1 MPSIPTSSQFLAPA
15 EKPGATARGWPGPD
29 GGAQAARQALA
40 GTIPAAQAPGGTGPA
55 AQVSGG
61 TTPAARQASGG
72 TTPAARQAPGGTQ
85 STQRLLTLLDQF
97 STERPAHTVEGLSE
111 AIGVPRSTVYR
122 LVSLLKAYELLEQAG
137 ESKYQL
143 GPKAIMMGYVARSTV
158 DLADVWR
165 PGLEQLAGASR
176 ETALVLRRIGDAAV
190 CIDRVECDHPVRLS
204 FDVGKAMPLHTGA
217 GAKVLLSGS
226 PAELRDRY
234 IETAVPP
241 EQRARLRAELES
253 IAVRG
258 WGESHAEV
266 DPGIWAVAAPILAD
280 RDGRC
285 LAISV
290 AVPEYRLEAGRR
302 EELIGQTRDIAAALQ
317 AKLSHYV

>member
-1 MPSIPTSSQFLAPA
+1 MPSIPISSKFLAST
-15 EKPGATARGWPGPD
+15 EKSVVAAATVPSGPVSAARRPPGPP
-29 GGAQAARQALA
+29 GTAQRPPGPP
-40 GTIPAAQAPGGTGPA
+40 GTAQRPPGPPGTA
-55 AQVSGG
+55 
-61 TTPAARQASGG
+61 
-72 TTPAARQAPGGTQ
+72 PAARQAPGGTQ

-97 STERPAHTVEGLSE
+97 STERPTHTVEDLSE

-158 DLADVWR
+158 DLADIWR
-165 PGLEQLAGASR
+165 PGLERLAGVSR

-190 CIDRVECDHPVRLS
+190 CIDRIECDHPVRLS

-217 GAKVLLSGS
+217 AAKVLLAGS
-226 PAELRDRY
+226 PGELRDRY
-234 IETAVPP
+234 IEAAVPP
-241 EQRARLRAELES
+241 EHRGRLRAELES
-253 IAVRG
+253 IAIRG

-266 DPGIWAVAAPILAD
+266 DPGIWAVAAPLLAD
-280 RDGRC
+280 PDGRC

-302 EELIGQTRDIAAALQ
+302 EQLIGQTRDVAATLR

>member
-1 MPSIPTSSQFLAPA
+1 MPSIPTSSQFAA
-15 EKPGATARGWPGPD
+15 STEKPAASARGWPGSGSD
-29 GGAQAARQALA
+29 A
-40 GTIPAAQAPGGTGPA
+40 PAAHRTP
-55 AQVSGG
+55 GG
-61 TTPAARQASGG
+61 TTPVARQASAG

-97 STERPAHTVEGLSE
+97 STERPTHTVEGLSE

-165 PGLEQLAGASR
+165 PGLEQLAGASG

-217 GAKVLLSGS
+217 GAKVLLAGS

-234 IETAVPP
+234 IEAAVLP
-241 EQRARLRAELES
+241 EHRARLRAELES
-253 IAVRG
+253 IVVRG

-290 AVPEYRLEAGRR
+290 AVPEYRLEAGGR
-302 EELIGQTRDIAAALQ
+302 EELIGQTRDIAATLQ

>member
-1 MPSIPTSSQFLAPA
+1 MPSIPTSSKFLAST
-15 EKPGATARGWPGPD
+15 GRSVATASGAPGPVNAAPAPP
-29 GGAQAARQALA
+29 GTVPVSAGAA
-40 GTIPAAQAPGGTGPA
+40 
-55 AQVSGG
+55 
-61 TTPAARQASGG
+61 
-72 TTPAARQAPGGTQ
+72 PAARQAPGGTQ

-158 DLADVWR
+158 DLADIWR

-217 GAKVLLSGS
+217 GAKVLLAGS

-234 IETAVPP
+234 IQAAVPP
-241 EQRARLRAELES
+241 EHRGRLCAELDS

-266 DPGIWAVAAPILAD
+266 DPGIWAVAAPLLAD
-280 RDGRC
+280 PDGRC

-302 EELIGQTRDIAAALQ
+302 EQLIGQTRDVAATLR

>member
-1 MPSIPTSSQFLAPA
+1 MPSTPTSSQFLTSAG
-15 EKPGATARGWPGPD
+15 KTAAIVPGWPGPASTALRS
-29 GGAQAARQALA
+29 GEPASTVPGPPGAASVA
-40 GTIPAAQAPGGTGPA
+40 PAPPGPA
-55 AQVSGG
+55 C
-61 TTPAARQASGG
+61 AASAV
-72 TTPAARQAPGGTQ
+72 RQAPGGTQ

-165 PGLEQLAGASR
+165 PGLEQLAVESR

-190 CIDRVECDHPVRLS
+190 CVDRVECDHPVRLS

-217 GAKVLLSGS
+217 GAKVLLAGS

-234 IETAVPP
+234 IEAAVPP
-241 EQRARLRAELES
+241 EHRARLRAELES

-302 EELIGQTRDIAAALQ
+302 EELIGQTRDIAATLQ

>member
-1 MPSIPTSSQFLAPA
+1 MPSIPTSSKFLAST
-15 EKPGATARGWPGPD
+15 EKSVVTSSGPPGPVSIDNGPPGADPGLAGRVLRPPK
-29 GGAQAARQALA
+29 LA
-40 GTIPAAQAPGGTGPA
+40 GTA
-55 AQVSGG
+55 
-61 TTPAARQASGG
+61 
-72 TTPAARQAPGGTQ
+72 PAARQAPDGTQ

-158 DLADVWR
+158 DLADIWR

-217 GAKVLLSGS
+217 GAKVLLAGS

-234 IETAVPP
+234 VEAAVPP
-241 EQRARLRAELES
+241 EHRGRLLAELES

-302 EELIGQTRDIAAALQ
+302 EELIGRTRDIAATLQ

>member
-1 MPSIPTSSQFLAPA
+1 MPSIPISSKFLAST
-15 EKPGATARGWPGPD
+15 EKSVVAAATVPPGPVSATQRPP
-29 GGAQAARQALA
+29 GPPGTAQRPPGPP
-40 GTIPAAQAPGGTGPA
+40 GTA
-55 AQVSGG
+55 
-61 TTPAARQASGG
+61 
-72 TTPAARQAPGGTQ
+72 PAARQAPGGTQ

-97 STERPAHTVEGLSE
+97 STERPTHTVEDLSE

-158 DLADVWR
+158 DLADIWR
-165 PGLEQLAGASR
+165 PGLERLAGVSR

-190 CIDRVECDHPVRLS
+190 CIDRIECDHPVRLS

-217 GAKVLLSGS
+217 AAKVLLAGS
-226 PAELRDRY
+226 PGELRDRY
-234 IETAVPP
+234 IEAAVPP
-241 EQRARLRAELES
+241 EHRGRLRAELES
-253 IAVRG
+253 IAIRG

-302 EELIGQTRDIAAALQ
+302 EELIGQTRDNAATLR

>member
-1 MPSIPTSSQFLAPA
+1 MPRFQTSGQVLASSVKIAAPA
-15 EKPGATARGWPGPD
+15 PGP
-29 GGAQAARQALA
+29 ASAVPA
-40 GTIPAAQAPGGTGPA
+40 GRP
-55 AQVSGG
+55 
-61 TTPAARQASGG
+61 
-72 TTPAARQAPGGTQ
+72 APGGTQ

-97 STERPAHTVEGLSE
+97 STERPTHTVEGLSE

-165 PGLEQLAGASR
+165 PGLAQLAGASR

-190 CIDRVECDHPVRLS
+190 CIDRIECDHPVRLS

-226 PAELRDRY
+226 PAGLRDRY
-234 IETAVPP
+234 IEAAVPP
-241 EQRARLRAELES
+241 EQRARLRAELDS

-266 DPGIWAVAAPILAD
+266 DHGIWAVAAPILAD

-285 LAISV
+285 LALSV

-302 EELIGQTRDIAAALQ
+302 EELIGQARDIAAALR
-317 AKLSHYV
+317 ARLSHYV

>member
-1 MPSIPTSSQFLAPA
+1 MPRFQTSGQFLASN
-15 EKPGATARGWPGPD
+15 EKIAT
-29 GGAQAARQALA
+29 
-40 GTIPAAQAPGGTGPA
+40 IAPGVAGPA
-55 AQVSGG
+55 STA
-61 TTPAARQASGG
+61 PAGR
-72 TTPAARQAPGGTQ
+72 PAPGGTQ

-97 STERPAHTVEGLSE
+97 STERPTHTVEGLSE

-165 PGLEQLAGASR
+165 PGLEKLAGASR

-190 CIDRVECDHPVRLS
+190 CIDRIECDHPVRLS

-226 PAELRDRY
+226 PADLRDRY
-234 IETAVPP
+234 IEATVPP
-241 EQRARLRAELES
+241 GQRARLRAELDS
-253 IAVRG
+253 IALRG

-285 LAISV
+285 LALSV

-302 EELIGQTRDIAAALQ
+302 EELIGQTRDIAAGLR

>member
-1 MPSIPTSSQFLAPA
+1 MPSIPTSSKFLESA
-15 EKPGATARGWPGPD
+15 EKSVA
-29 GGAQAARQALA
+29 
-40 GTIPAAQAPGGTGPA
+40 
-55 AQVSGG
+55 
-61 TTPAARQASGG
+61 

-97 STERPAHTVEGLSE
+97 STERPTHTVEGLSE

-158 DLADVWR
+158 DLADIWR

-217 GAKVLLSGS
+217 GAKVLLAGS

-234 IETAVPP
+234 IDAAVPP
-241 EQRARLRAELES
+241 EHRGRLRAELET

-302 EELIGQTRDIAAALQ
+302 EELVGQTRDIAATLQ

>member
-1 MPSIPTSSQFLAPA
+1 MPSIPTSSKFLESA
-15 EKPGATARGWPGPD
+15 EKSVATT
-29 GGAQAARQALA
+29 L
-40 GTIPAAQAPGGTGPA
+40 
-55 AQVSGG
+55 
-61 TTPAARQASGG
+61 
-72 TTPAARQAPGGTQ
+72 AARQAPGGTQ

-97 STERPAHTVEGLSE
+97 STERPTHTVEGLSE

-158 DLADVWR
+158 DLADIWR
-165 PGLEQLAGASR
+165 SGLEQLAGASR
-176 ETALVLRRIGDAAV
+176 ETALVLRRIGNAAV

-217 GAKVLLSGS
+217 GAKVLLAGS

-234 IETAVPP
+234 IDAAVPP
-241 EQRARLRAELES
+241 QHRGRLRAELET
-253 IAVRG
+253 ITVRG

-302 EELIGQTRDIAAALQ
+302 DELIGQTSDIAATLR

>member
-1 MPSIPTSSQFLAPA
+1 MPSIPISSKFLAST
-15 EKPGATARGWPGPD
+15 EKSVVAAATVPSGPVSAARRPPGPP
-29 GGAQAARQALA
+29 GTAQRPPGPP
-40 GTIPAAQAPGGTGPA
+40 GTA
-55 AQVSGG
+55 
-61 TTPAARQASGG
+61 
-72 TTPAARQAPGGTQ
+72 PAARQAPGGTQ

-97 STERPAHTVEGLSE
+97 STERPTHTVEDLSE

-158 DLADVWR
+158 DLADIWR
-165 PGLEQLAGASR
+165 PGLERLAGVSR

-190 CIDRVECDHPVRLS
+190 CIDRIECDHPVRLS

-217 GAKVLLSGS
+217 AAKVLLAGS
-226 PAELRDRY
+226 PGELRDRY
-234 IETAVPP
+234 IEAAVPP
-241 EQRARLRAELES
+241 EHRGRLRAELES
-253 IAVRG
+253 IAIRG

-302 EELIGQTRDIAAALQ
+302 EELIGQTRDIAATLR

>member
-1 MPSIPTSSQFLAPA
+1 M
-15 EKPGATARGWPGPD
+15 
-29 GGAQAARQALA
+29 
-40 GTIPAAQAPGGTGPA
+40 
-55 AQVSGG
+55 
-61 TTPAARQASGG
+61 
-72 TTPAARQAPGGTQ
+72 
-85 STQRLLTLLDQF
+85 
-97 STERPAHTVEGLSE
+97 
-111 AIGVPRSTVYR
+111 PRSTVYR

-137 ESKYQL
+137 ESRYQL

-190 CIDRVECDHPVRLS
+190 CVDRVECDHPVRLS

-234 IETAVPP
+234 IEAAVPP
-241 EQRARLRAELES
+241 EHRARLQAELES

>member
-1 MPSIPTSSQFLAPA
+1 MPSIPTSSKFLAST
-15 EKPGATARGWPGPD
+15 GRSVATASGAPGPVNAAPAPP
-29 GGAQAARQALA
+29 GTVPVSAGAA
-40 GTIPAAQAPGGTGPA
+40 
-55 AQVSGG
+55 
-61 TTPAARQASGG
+61 
-72 TTPAARQAPGGTQ
+72 PAARQAPGGTQ

-158 DLADVWR
+158 DLADIWR

-217 GAKVLLSGS
+217 GAKVLLAGS

-234 IETAVPP
+234 VEAAVPP
-241 EQRARLRAELES
+241 EHRGRLLAELES

-302 EELIGQTRDIAAALQ
+302 EELIGQTRDIAATLQ

>member
-1 MPSIPTSSQFLAPA
+1 MPSIPTSSKFLAST
-15 EKPGATARGWPGPD
+15 GRSVATASGAPGPVNAAPAPP
-29 GGAQAARQALA
+29 GTVPVSAGAA
-40 GTIPAAQAPGGTGPA
+40 
-55 AQVSGG
+55 
-61 TTPAARQASGG
+61 
-72 TTPAARQAPGGTQ
+72 PAARQAPGGTQ

-111 AIGVPRSTVYR
+111 AIAVPRSTVYR

-158 DLADVWR
+158 DLADIWR

-217 GAKVLLSGS
+217 GAKVLLAGS

-234 IETAVPP
+234 VEAAVPP
-241 EQRARLRAELES
+241 EHRGRLLAELES

-302 EELIGQTRDIAAALQ
+302 EQLIGQTRDVAATLR

>member
-1 MPSIPTSSQFLAPA
+1 MPSIPTSSQFLTSA
-15 EKPGATARGWPGPD
+15 EKTAAIVPGWPGPASITPESS
-29 GGAQAARQALA
+29 G
-40 GTIPAAQAPGGTGPA
+40 PASTGPG
-55 AQVSGG
+55 SGG
-61 TTPAARQASGG
+61 PASTGLRPPGPAS
-72 TTPAARQAPGGTQ
+72 AASAVRQAPGGTQ

-97 STERPAHTVEGLSE
+97 STERPTHTVEGLSE

-165 PGLEQLAGASR
+165 PGLEQLAGESR

-190 CIDRVECDHPVRLS
+190 CVDRVECDHPVRLS

-234 IETAVPP
+234 LEAAVPP
-241 EQRARLRAELES
+241 GQRARLRAELES

-280 RDGRC
+280 REGRC

-302 EELIGQTRDIAAALQ
+302 EELIGQTRDIAATLQ

>member
-1 MPSIPTSSQFLAPA
+1 MPSIPTSSKFLAST
-15 EKPGATARGWPGPD
+15 EKSVVTSSGPPGPVSIDNGPPGADPGLAGRVLRPPK
-29 GGAQAARQALA
+29 LA
-40 GTIPAAQAPGGTGPA
+40 GTA
-55 AQVSGG
+55 
-61 TTPAARQASGG
+61 
-72 TTPAARQAPGGTQ
+72 PAARQAPDGTQ

-97 STERPAHTVEGLSE
+97 STERPTHTVEGLSE

-165 PGLEQLAGASR
+165 PGLEQLAGESR

-190 CIDRVECDHPVRLS
+190 CVDRVECDHPVRLS

-234 IETAVPP
+234 LETAVPP
-241 EQRARLRAELES
+241 GQRARLRAELES

-290 AVPEYRLEAGRR
+290 AVPEYRLKAGRR

>member
-1 MPSIPTSSQFLAPA
+1 MPSIPTSSQFLTST
-15 EKPGATARGWPGPD
+15 EKPATTAREWPGP
-29 GGAQAARQALA
+29 GRTA
-40 GTIPAAQAPGGTGPA
+40 PASPGPASTVPVSPGPASTAPASPRPGRTGPA
-55 AQVSGG
+55 V
-61 TTPAARQASGG
+61 
-72 TTPAARQAPGGTQ
+72 RQAPGGTQ

-97 STERPAHTVEGLSE
+97 STERPTHTVEGLSE

-165 PGLEQLAGASR
+165 PALEQLAGTSR

-190 CIDRVECDHPVRLS
+190 CVDRVECDHPVRLS

-217 GAKVLLSGS
+217 GAKVLLAGS
-226 PAELRDRY
+226 PADLRDRY
-234 IETAVPP
+234 IEAAVPL
-241 EQRARLRAELES
+241 EHRARLRAELES
-253 IAVRG
+253 ITVRG

>member
-1 MPSIPTSSQFLAPA
+1 MPSIPTSSQFLTST
-15 EKPGATARGWPGPD
+15 EKTAATARGWPGQATTGTAPASPGPD
-29 GGAQAARQALA
+29 SPAPASPRPASTAPASPRPGRASAA
-40 GTIPAAQAPGGTGPA
+40 
-55 AQVSGG
+55 V
-61 TTPAARQASGG
+61 
-72 TTPAARQAPGGTQ
+72 RQAPGGTQ

-137 ESKYQL
+137 ESRYQL

-190 CIDRVECDHPVRLS
+190 CVDRVECDHPVRLS

-234 IETAVPP
+234 IEATVPP
-241 EQRARLRAELES
+241 EHRTRLRAELES